1 MDPITPATKLISKA
15 PWTIGVSVTF
25 SRALCIGFESFVN
38 CPKEFTFSIVINCVV
53 SKAFV
58 AISEFFRE
66 FFFYVKFAFFG
77 VIIKTPSSGQNC
89 HEVNQS

>member
-1 MDPITPATKLISKA
+1 MLLERKQTF
-15 PWTIGVSVTF
+15 TIFFMIFFCEKYDQNERS
-25 SRALCIGFESFVN
+25 SALCSLNVN
-38 CPKEFTFSIVINCVV
+38 KV
-53 SKAFV
+53 SR
-58 AISEFFRE
+58 IFFMI